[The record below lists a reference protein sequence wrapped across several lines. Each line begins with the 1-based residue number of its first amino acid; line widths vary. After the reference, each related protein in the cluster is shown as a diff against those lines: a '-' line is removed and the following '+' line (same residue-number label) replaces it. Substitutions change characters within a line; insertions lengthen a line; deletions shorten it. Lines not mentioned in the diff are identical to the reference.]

1 MDMAM
6 KFQLHVSTFAKNM
19 ASDLEEMNGQTCNI
33 VETGEKN
40 YCNKFILSE
49 E

>member
-6 KFQLHVSTFAKNM
+6 KFQLHVSTFAKNL
-19 ASDLEEMNGQTCNI
+19 ASDLEEVNRETSHN
-33 VETGEKN
+33 VEIRERN
-40 YCNKFILSE
+40 YCNKFITSE